1 MRNIVFFNSTIIHKK
16 ATVSHLTLFYIAS
29 AKPVCPIFHM
39 KGIKRRAFL
48 KNTLLASAGAV
59 LAPSFLQAR
68 ELTNTTKEKPFYP
81 LSASGKKVIVA
92 GAGITGL
99 CCAYELMKAGHDV
112 VVLEASGRYGG
123 HVFTGRDGL
132 SDGLYADFG
141 ADHITKPGYER
152 FFDYVKEFNLTAI
165 PYPNA
170 EGSEA
175 ATDGHQLKMI
185 SGKFYTAEMLKNP
198 AVLKGFGFNERE
210 VIFLSQNPFY
220 ALGSLFIKTYLGKF
234 TDAYQPFGVGYDDL
248 DKVAIADIYKK
259 EGASPTALRFLGGHN
274 ANALYHLWRAAIMDF
289 RGIPLSEGDT
299 YHLKDG
305 NEQLPMAFAKRL
317 GDRVKLNHPIT
328 AIKHSG
334 TGVTVTY
341 KAYGTDD
348 EKEMSADVLVNCIT
362 LPVFKNITVTPPL
375 SPEKQ
380 YVVDNL
386 PYSSHPFYVF
396 EASTKFWLDDGF
408 KSINMEFEHP
418 DISSVWLETNQV
430 DTTRVILK
438 AYGPGGLSPL
448 RVLAAFR
455 EVYPGKHDTIEQALT
470 KDWTT
475 DKFAPACEME
485 PFPIGDMKKF
495 WPQIMQPEGRIY
507 FAGTYADNMS
517 RGMESC
523 IRSAQRV
530 AGEIGKI

>member
-1 MRNIVFFNSTIIHKK
+1 
-16 ATVSHLTLFYIAS
+16 
-29 AKPVCPIFHM
+29 M
-39 KGIKRRAFL
+39 KGIKRRTFI
-48 KNTLLASAGAV
+48 KNTLITGAAAA
-59 LAPSFLQAR
+59 LAPSILQAKG
-68 ELTNTTKEKPFYP
+68 T
-81 LSASGKKVIVA
+81 ASLHTERPVYRKTAAGKKVIVA

-99 CCAYELMKAGHDV
+99 CCAYELMKAGHEV
-112 VVLEASGRYGG
+112 TVLEAAGRYGG

-141 ADHITKPGYER
+141 ADHITKPGYEH
-152 FFDYVKEFNLTAI
+152 FFDYVNEFNLTAI

-175 ATDGHQLKMI
+175 AVDGHQLKMI
-185 SGKFYTAEMLKNP
+185 GGKFYTAEMLRDP
-198 AVLKGFGFNERE
+198 AVLTGFEFNDRE
-210 VIFLSQNPFY
+210 VKFLSQNPFY
-220 ALGSLFIKTYLGKF
+220 ALGSLFIKPYLAKF
-234 TDAYQPFGVGYDDL
+234 TDAYQPFGVGYDDF
-248 DKVAIADIYKK
+248 DKIAIADIYKK
-259 EGASPTALRFLGGHN
+259 EGASPAALRFLGGRHS
-274 ANALYHLWRAAIMDF
+274 NALYHLWRAAIMDF

-305 NEQLPMAFAKRL
+305 NEQLPIAFAKRL
-317 GDRVKLNHPIT
+317 GARVKLNHPVT
-328 AIKHSG
+328 AIKQNN

-341 KAYGTDD
+341 KAFGKD
-348 EKEMSADVLVNCIT
+348 EEKQMTADVLVNCIT
-362 LPVFKNITVTPPL
+362 LPVFKNIALTPPL
-375 SPEKQ
+375 SAEKQ

-386 PYSSHPFYVF
+386 AYSSHPFFVF
-396 EASTKFWLDDGF
+396 EASTRFWLDDGF

-418 DISSVWLETNQV
+418 DIQSIWLETNQV
-430 DTTRVILK
+430 DTTRVVLK
-438 AYGPGGLSPL
+438 AYGPGGISPQ

-485 PFPIGDMKKF
+485 PFPIGEMRKF

-523 IRSAQRV
+523 LRSAQRV
-530 AGEIGKI
+530 AAEIGKI

>member
-1 MRNIVFFNSTIIHKK
+1 
-16 ATVSHLTLFYIAS
+16 
-29 AKPVCPIFHM
+29 M
-39 KGIKRRAFL
+39 KGIKRRTFI
-48 KNTLLASAGAV
+48 KNSLIAGAATALAPNLLLAKDTA
-59 LAPSFLQAR
+59 
-68 ELTNTTKEKPFYP
+68 Y
-81 LSASGKKVIVA
+81 LSARKVHKPLPATGKKVIIA

-99 CCAYELMKAGHDV
+99 CCAYELMKGGLEV

-152 FFDYVKEFNLTAI
+152 FFDYINEFNLTAI

-175 ATDGHQLKMI
+175 APDEHALKMI
-185 SGKFYTAEMLKNP
+185 GGKFYTSGMLKDP
-198 AVLKGFGFNERE
+198 AVLGKFGFNDKE
-210 VIFLSQNPFY
+210 VKFLSQNPFY
-220 ALGSLFIKTYLGKF
+220 ALNTLYLKPYMGKF
-234 TDAYQPFGVGYDDL
+234 TDPYQPFGVGYDEF
-248 DKVAIADIYKK
+248 DKIPIADIFKK
-259 EGASPTALRFLGGHN
+259 EGASTAALGFLGGRHTS
-274 ANALYHLWRAAIMDF
+274 ALYYLWRMAIMDF

-317 GDRVKLNHPIT
+317 GARVKLNHPIT
-328 AIKHSG
+328 AIKHSS

-341 KAYGTDD
+341 KAYGTD
-348 EKEMSADVLVNCIT
+348 EEREMSADVLVNCIT
-362 LPVFKNITVTPPL
+362 LPVFRNIPVTPGL

-380 YVVDNL
+380 YVVDNMA
-386 PYSSHPFYVF
+386 YSSHPFYVF
-396 EASTKFWLDDGF
+396 EASTRFWLDDGF

-418 DISSVWLETNQV
+418 DISSIWEETNKV
-430 DTTRVILK
+430 DTTRIILK
-438 AYGPGGLSPL
+438 AFGPGGISPQ

-455 EVYPGKHDTIEQALT
+455 EVYPGKHDTIEQSLT

-485 PFPIGDMKKF
+485 PFPIGEMHKF
-495 WPQIMQPEGRIY
+495 WPQLMQPEGRIY

-523 IRSAQRV
+523 LRSAQRV
-530 AGEIGKI
+530 AGEINKL

>member
-1 MRNIVFFNSTIIHKK
+1 M
-16 ATVSHLTLFYIAS
+16 
-29 AKPVCPIFHM
+29 
-39 KGIKRRAFL
+39 GIKRRTFI
-48 KNTLLASAGAV
+48 KNTLIAGAGV
-59 LAPSFLQAR
+59 ALAPNIISAHPAATLNA
-68 ELTNTTKEKPFYP
+68 ENINK
-81 LSASGKKVIVA
+81 LSAATGKKVIVA
-92 GAGITGL
+92 GAGISGL
-99 CCAYELMKAGHDV
+99 CCAYELIKSGHEV

-152 FFDYVKEFNLTAI
+152 FFDYVNEFNLTAI

-175 ATDGHQLKMI
+175 AADGNQLKMI
-185 SGKFYTAEMLKNP
+185 GGKFYTAEMLKDP
-198 AVLKGFGFNERE
+198 AVLTGFGFNDRE
-210 VIFLSQNPFY
+210 VKFLSQNPFY
-220 ALGSLFIKTYLGKF
+220 ALSSLFLKSYTGKF
-234 TDAYQPFGVGYDDL
+234 TDPNQPFGVGYDDY
-248 DKVAIADIYKK
+248 DKIAIADIYKK
-259 EGASPTALRFLGGHN
+259 EGASPAALRFLGGHH

-289 RGIPLSEGDT
+289 RGIPASEGDT

-317 GDRVKLNHPIT
+317 GSRVKLNHPIT
-328 AIKHSG
+328 AIKHDG
-334 TGVTVTY
+334 NGITVTY
-341 KAYGTDD
+341 KAFGRD
-348 EKEMSADVLVNCIT
+348 EEKQMNADVLVNCIT
-362 LPVFKNITVTPPL
+362 LPVFKNIPVTPPL

-386 PYSSHPFYVF
+386 AYSSHPFYVF
-396 EASTKFWLDDGF
+396 EASSKFWLDDGF

-418 DISSVWLETNQV
+418 DISSIWLETNQV

-438 AYGPGGLSPL
+438 AYGPGGLSPQ

-485 PFPIGDMKKF
+485 PFPIGEMHKF
-495 WPQIMQPEGRIY
+495 WPQVMLPEGKIY

>member
-1 MRNIVFFNSTIIHKK
+1 MKK
-16 ATVSHLTLFYIAS
+16 
-29 AKPVCPIFHM
+29 
-39 KGIKRRAFL
+39 IKRRTFI
-48 KNTLLASAGAV
+48 KSTLIAGAGATLVPSV
-59 LAPSFLQAR
+59 LRAGDRAD
-68 ELTNTTKEKPFYP
+68 LTIQKPAYP
-81 LSASGKKVIVA
+81 LSSTGKKVIIA

-99 CCAYELMKAGHDV
+99 CCAYELMKAGHEV

-175 ATDGHQLKMI
+175 ATDGNQLKMI
-185 SGKFYTAEMLKNP
+185 GGKFYTAEMLKAP
-198 AVLKGFGFNERE
+198 AVLTGFGFNDRE
-210 VIFLSQNPFY
+210 VKFLSQNPFY
-220 ALGSLFIKTYLGKF
+220 VLGSLFIKPYLSKF
-234 TDAYQPFGVGYDDL
+234 IDPYQPFGAGYDDL
-248 DKVAIADIYKK
+248 DKIAIADIYKK
-259 EGASPTALRFLGGHN
+259 EGASPAALRFLGGRHT
-274 ANALYHLWRAAIMDF
+274 NALYHLWRSAIMDF

-317 GDRVKLNHPIT
+317 GNRVKLNHPIT
-328 AIKHSG
+328 AIKQNS

-341 KAYGTDD
+341 KSFGKD
-348 EKEMSADVLVNCIT
+348 EEEEMSADALVNCIT
-362 LPVFKNITVTPPL
+362 LPIFKNIPVTPPL

-386 PYSSHPFYVF
+386 AYSSHPFYVF
-396 EASTKFWLDDGF
+396 EASSKFWLDDGF

-418 DISSVWLETNQV
+418 DISSMWLETNQV
-430 DTTRVILK
+430 DTSRVILK
-438 AYGPGGLSPL
+438 AFGPGGLSPQ

-470 KDWTT
+470 KDWTI

-485 PFPIGDMKKF
+485 PFPIGEMHKF
-495 WPQIMQPEGRIY
+495 WPQIMMPEGRIY

-517 RGMESC
+517 RGMETC